1 MIERAGYDRA
11 YVDGIPDE
19 DLVRTIMQHR
29 FMENFT
35 ENMDDYYDQVRAL
48 MLDGENFCSNDGCV
62 SMANTLIAP
71 VPREALAGNNL
82 LEQLPYRQES
92 SSTFNRIL
100 L

>member
-1 MIERAGYDRA
+1 MTG
-11 YVDGIPDE
+11 
-19 DLVRTIMQHR
+19 LMW
-29 FMENFT
+29 MEYP
-35 ENMDDYYDQVRAL
+35 MKILLRAL

-92 SSTFNRIL
+92 SSTFN
-100 L
+100 